1 MLLKAYTFCNFGRS
15 CAQVRKLHLPTSL
28 CNGRS
33 NLSMETGPV
42 IMSSNE
48 YGVSSSS
55 IDYPVLI
62 MHGVLG
68 SKNNWNSLAK
78 ALNKD
83 TKRKVIALDARNHG
97 DSPHTAEFSYDLMA
111 MDVIYLMDQRK
122 FNKACLI
129 GHSMGGRAMMRVALS
144 YPERV
149 EKLIVVDIS
158 PIQISATLVIEKY
171 LDLFENLTIDDNL
184 PLSQGRRLADQL
196 MNEYVPELDIR
207 QFLLSNLT
215 KVNGKFRWKA
225 NITSL
230 KNSFENIVKFP
241 LTTEVYNNPVL
252 FVGGTKSDYLKVEDQ
267 DRILKYFPRA
277 QFEYLPAGHWVH
289 AEQPVAFLKLSA
301 EFIKSSNE

>member
-1 MLLKAYTFCNFGRS
+1 
-15 CAQVRKLHLPTSL
+15 
-28 CNGRS
+28 
-33 NLSMETGPV
+33 
-42 IMSSNE
+42 
-48 YGVSSSS
+48 
-55 IDYPVLI
+55 
-62 MHGVLG
+62 
-68 SKNNWNSLAK
+68 
-78 ALNKD
+78 
-83 TKRKVIALDARNHG
+83 
-97 DSPHTAEFSYDLMA
+97 MA

-144 YPERV
+144 Y
-149 EKLIVVDIS
+149 
-158 PIQISATLVIEKY
+158 
-171 LDLFENLTIDDNL
+171 
-184 PLSQGRRLADQL
+184 
-196 MNEYVPELDIR
+196 ELDIR

-241 LTTEVYNNPVL
+241 LTTEVYKNPVL